1 MDDGKVDGI
10 IDEHGVTSPD
20 PDEHQRRRTRLDA
33 QCAILSL
40 FGESGPAA
48 AATPEFMRLLCD
60 SAQFEIALLWRV
72 DKLSGALT
80 CLATSEPQDPR
91 LAAFTDASRAAK
103 LARGED
109 LPGRVWVSGQTTW
122 SAGIGTPGSSPRA
135 SHAHRAGLQGALALP
150 IQLGERFFGVLEL
163 VGSTLGEP
171 DTETLRQIEQLNHE
185 IGAIVVTRRAEEEL
199 QQLFDLSVDMMSIS
213 GFDGFF
219 KRLNPAWE
227 RTLGHTR
234 AELMARPYLDF
245 VHPDDRSAT
254 IERAQAL
261 VSGSELVHFENRY
274 RTKDGDYRWISWSAK
289 ASAARR
295 VVYALARDVT
305 ESKQGAVELS
315 QAKDAAESA
324 NHAKSEFLANIS
336 HEIRTPLNA
345 IIGMTELA
353 LDTRL
358 TPEQQEYLA
367 VVKGSAE
374 ALLGLLTDLL
384 DLSRIEARRIELE
397 RIEFDLC
404 DTLGGALK
412 ALGLRA
418 AQKGIELVCDLSPG
432 VPAKLIGD
440 PARLRQ
446 VVVNLVGNAVKF
458 TNHGEVIVRVEWNG
472 TEGPQPMLHMSVID
486 TGIGIASER
495 QEGVFKAFE
504 QADASTARDYG
515 GTGLGLA
522 ISSRFVELMGGRIW
536 VESHLGRGSTFH
548 FTAPMPAVPGVDV
561 MHTGSEVL
569 RGLRVLVVDDNA
581 SARAVLERM
590 LAELQMQVQGSDNA
604 EEARRLAEQA
614 AEQGAPFRL
623 IMIDSHLSGTGSTA
637 LVRSLRRIPGAAPG
651 IVLLLPSM
659 GSIRDA
665 AGARRIGA
673 SGFLAKPVE
682 PHELFA
688 SLVTI
693 VEGRPWNQEARSGAK
708 RRVRPQ
714 RSKYRVLVVEDNP
727 VNQRLV
733 ERMLAKQ
740 GHVVR
745 LARHGREA
753 LAALDHGDFDAVL
766 MDVRMP
772 EMDGIEAT
780 LAIRRREMEAGGTGR
795 VRVPILALTAYAQE
809 EEIDRCLAA
818 GMDGYLIKPVRP
830 IDLARA
836 IITAVQAKTV
846 AAGPQARAR
855 TAPGARAFDGGTR
868 LDEVALLERVGG
880 NRRLLREVVD
890 LFLADCPQR
899 MQDIQ
904 RAVDARDAA
913 GLAAVAHMLKGSV
926 AIFML
931 EEATVAAQALE
942 EQARREAWNEI
953 PAALLTLEAEIT
965 RLHGALRDLAARQKP
980 AADGAQAAKAPE
992 TAPLR
997 AAAEPRASTSKRT
1010 RSRH

>member
-1 MDDGKVDGI
+1 MDDGKADGLH
-10 IDEHGVTSPD
+10 DPGACPAPD
-20 PDEHQRRRTRLDA
+20 PEAHQSRRTRLAA
-33 QCAILSL
+33 QCAILRL
-40 FGESGPAA
+40 FGGSGPAA
-48 AATPEFMRLLCD
+48 AATPEFMRLLSD
-60 SAQFEIALLWRV
+60 SAQFEIALLWHV
-72 DKLSGALT
+72 DRPSGTLT
-80 CLATSEPQDPR
+80 CLASSEPDDPR
-91 LAAFTDASRAAK
+91 LAAFMAACRATN
-103 LARGED
+103 LARGQD

-122 SAGIGTPGSSPRA
+122 SADAGTPTSSPRA
-135 SHAHRAGLQGALALP
+135 SLAQRAGLQGSLALP
-150 IQLGERFFGVLEL
+150 IHLGERFFGVLEL

-171 DTETLRQIEQLNHE
+171 DAETLRLIEQLNHE
-185 IGAIVVTRRAEEEL
+185 IAAIVVSRRAEDEL

-245 VHPDDRSAT
+245 VHPDDRSVT
-254 IERAQAL
+254 FEHAQAL

-274 RTKDGDYRWISWSAK
+274 RTKNGDYRWISWSAK

-305 ESKQGAVELS
+305 ESKQGEVELS

-432 VPAKLIGD
+432 VPPRLIGD

-472 TEGPQPMLHMSVID
+472 AEAAQPMLHMSVID

-495 QEGVFKAFE
+495 QEGVFKAFV

-536 VESHLGRGSTFH
+536 VESHLGSGSAFH

-561 MHTGSEVL
+561 RPGSEVL

-581 SARAVLERM
+581 SARSVLERM

-604 EEARRLAEQA
+604 EDARRLAEQA
-614 AEQGAPFRL
+614 AQQGAPFRL

-708 RRVRPQ
+708 RGVRPQ

-727 VNQRLV
+727 INQRLV

-753 LAALDHGDFDAVL
+753 LAALDHSDFDAVL

-795 VRVPILALTAYAQE
+795 PRVPILALTAYAQE

-830 IDLARA
+830 VDLARA

-846 AAGPQARAR
+846 AVGPQTR
-855 TAPGARAFDGGTR
+855 TRTTTGARAFGGGTR

-890 LFLADCPQR
+890 LFLVDCPQR

-904 RAVDARDAA
+904 RAVAARDAA
-913 GLAAVAHMLKGSV
+913 SLAAVAHMLKGSV

-953 PAALLTLEAEIT
+953 PAALLTLEAEVT
-965 RLHGALRDLAARQKP
+965 RLHGALQDLVARQKS
-980 AADGAQAAKAPE
+980 AANGAQGTAE
-992 TAPLR
+992 T
-997 AAAEPRASTSKRT
+997 PRARGTAAPRVSARKRT

>member
-1 MDDGKVDGI
+1 MDDGKADGMDDRAVDR
-10 IDEHGVTSPD
+10 SA
-20 PDEHQRRRTRLDA
+20 EHQRRRTQLEA

-40 FGESGPAA
+40 FGESGPEA

-60 SAQFEIALLWRV
+60 STQFEIALLWHV
-72 DKLSGALT
+72 DKASGALV
-80 CLATSEPQDPR
+80 CLATSEPEDQR
-91 LAAFTDASRAAK
+91 LAAFTAASRTTK
-103 LARGED
+103 LLRGEE
-109 LPGRVWVSGQTTW
+109 LPGRVWVSRQTTW
-122 SAGIGTPGSSPRA
+122 SADITGAASSPRA

-150 IQLGERFFGVLEL
+150 IHLGERFFGVIEL
-163 VGSTLGEP
+163 VGSILGEL
-171 DTETLRQIEQLNHE
+171 DAGSLRLLEELNRQI
-185 IGAIVVTRRAEEEL
+185 GSFVVARRAEDEL
-199 QQLFDLSVDMMSIS
+199 QQLFDLSVDMMSIA

-234 AELMARPYLDF
+234 AELMAQPYLDF
-245 VHPDDRSAT
+245 VHPDDLAASL
-254 IERAQAL
+254 EQAQAL
-261 VSGSELVHFENRY
+261 VSGSELIHFENRY
-274 RTKDGDYRWISWSAK
+274 RTKHGDYRWISWSAK
-289 ASAARR
+289 ASVERR
-295 VVYALARDVT
+295 VIYSLARDVT
-305 ESKQGAVELS
+305 ESKQVAVELA
-315 QAKDAAESA
+315 QAKDSAESA
-324 NHAKSEFLANIS
+324 SHAKSEFLANIS

-358 TPEQQEYLA
+358 TPEQQEYLS

-418 AQKGIELVCDLSPG
+418 AQKGIELVCDMSPG
-432 VPAKLIGD
+432 VPPRLIGD

-458 TNHGEVIVRVEWNG
+458 TDQGEVIVRVEWIG
-472 TEGPQPMLHMSVID
+472 ADGSQPMLHMSVVD

-495 QEGVFKAFE
+495 QERVFKAFE
-504 QADASTARDYG
+504 QADASTARHYG

-536 VESHLGRGSTFH
+536 VESRIGRGSTFH
-548 FTAPMPAVPGVDV
+548 FTAPMPAVPEADAVRQ
-561 MHTGSEVL
+561 GSEVL
-569 RGLRVLVVDDNA
+569 RGLRVLVVDDND

-590 LAELQMQVQGSDNA
+590 LGDLQMQVQSSSSA
-604 EEARRLAEQA
+604 EEAHRVAEEA
-614 AEQGAPFRL
+614 AQQGTPFRL
-623 IMIDSHLSGTGSTA
+623 ILVDSHLSGTGGPA
-637 LVRSLRRIPGAAPG
+637 LVRSLRRIPGPAPG

-682 PHELFA
+682 PHELLA

-693 VEGRPWNQEARSGAK
+693 VEGRPWNQETRSGAK
-708 RRVRPQ
+708 QRLRPQ

-727 VNQRLV
+727 INQRLV
-733 ERMLAKQ
+733 QRVLAKQ

-753 LAALDHGDFDAVL
+753 LAALERSDFDVVL

-780 LAIRRREMEAGGTGR
+780 LAIRRREMEAGTAGR
-795 VRVPILALTAYAQE
+795 SRVPILALTAYAQE

-830 IDLARA
+830 VDLARA
-836 IITAVQAKTV
+836 ISTAVKAKAV
-846 AAGPQARAR
+846 AVGSQTPAR
-855 TAPGARAFDGGTR
+855 TGGAW
-868 LDEVALLERVGG
+868 LDDAALLERVGG
-880 NRRLLREVVD
+880 NRKLLREVMD
-890 LFLADCPQR
+890 LFLVDCPQR
-899 MQDIQ
+899 MQDI
-904 RAVDARDAA
+904 RGAVAARDAA
-913 GLAAVAHMLKGSV
+913 GLAAVVHMLKGSV

-931 EEATVAAQALE
+931 EEATEAAQTLE
-942 EQARREAWNEI
+942 EHARREAWNEI
-953 PAALLTLEAEIT
+953 PAAIATLEAEIT
-965 RLHGALRDLAARQKP
+965 RLHGALQDLAARQSTSP
-980 AADGAQAAKAPE
+980 G
-992 TAPLR
+992 
-997 AAAEPRASTSKRT
+997 AAAEPAPARKRT
-1010 RSRH
+1010 RSGH